1 MKALEGE
8 LAKKLK
14 QQQPDKLKEY
24 LLTNAPT
31 IVIIDGKEYI
41 LHSKKNLV

>member
-24 LLTNAPT
+24 ILTNQPT
-31 IVIIDGKEYI
+31 IVVIDGKEYL
-41 LHSKKNLV
+41 LHGKIRT